1 VAEWSGVERRTGERR
16 AGADRRRGRPRVLE
30 QPAVLFVRVDGTL
43 RARLLAIATR
53 EDRRP
58 SEVHR
63 ELLDLAL
70 RVRERRLNSD

>member
-1 VAEWSGVERRTGERR
+1 
-16 AGADRRRGRPRVLE
+16 
-30 QPAVLFVRVDGTL
+30 
-43 RARLLAIATR
+43 LLAIATR